1 MTLVFVGTYTHS
13 TSKGIYAYNM
23 DPTTGAL
30 EPTGETAGM
39 KNPSFL
45 TFDPAQKNLYAV
57 SEVEEFERSPGGSV
71 SAFSI
76 ESGTGKMIPIN
87 TRPTIG
93 TIPCHLKVDAT
104 STRLVL
110 ANYGSGSVVVYPL
123 RDDGGIGEMSEFVQH
138 EGSSINPERQQG
150 PHAHS
155 VTIGPENRFVYA
167 ADLGV
172 DKLFTYQLDIPS
184 GKLTPA
190 TSPFARM
197 VDGAGPRHFDIHPNG
212 KRGYAI
218 NELNSTITALTLD
231 PDTGALDP
239 VQTLSTI
246 PEGFSGVTHCADVHV
261 APSGKFVYGS
271 NRGHDSIAIFAIDQ
285 ATGELSL
292 VGYEPTLG
300 KTPRNFAIDPTGT
313 ILLAANQDSD
323 SIVTFHIDQDTGEL
337 HPTGDV
343 AEVPMP
349 VCVKLAPL
357 A

>member
-1 MTLVFVGTYTHS
+1 MT
-13 TSKGIYAYNM
+13 
-23 DPTTGAL
+23 
-30 EPTGETAGM
+30 
-39 KNPSFL
+39 
-45 TFDPAQKNLYAV
+45 
-57 SEVEEFERSPGGSV
+57 
-71 SAFSI
+71 
-76 ESGTGKMIPIN
+76 PIN

-93 TIPCHLKVDAT
+93 IIPCHLNVDAT

-110 ANYGSGSVVVYPL
+110 ANYGSGSVVVYPI
-123 RDDGGIGEMSEFVQH
+123 RNDGGIGEISEFVQH
-138 EGSSINPERQQG
+138 EGSSIDPERQQG

-155 VTIGPENRFVYA
+155 VTIGPGNRFAYA
-167 ADLGV
+167 ADLGI
-172 DKLFTYQLDIPS
+172 DKLFTYELDIAS
-184 GKLTPA
+184 GKLVPA
-190 TSPFARM
+190 ASPFARM
-197 VDGAGPRHFDIHPNG
+197 ADGAGPRHLDIHPDG
-212 KRGYAI
+212 KRAYVI
-218 NELNSTITALTLD
+218 NELDSTITALTLD

-285 ATGELSL
+285 ATDELSI
-292 VGYEPTLG
+292 VGYELTLG
-300 KTPRNFAIDPTGT
+300 KTPRNFAIDATGS

-323 SIVTFHIDQDTGEL
+323 TIVTFHIDQQTGEL

>member
-1 MTLVFVGTYTHS
+1 MTLVFVGTYTHT

-23 DPTTGAL
+23 DPATGAL
-30 EPTGETAGM
+30 EPTGETAEM
-39 KNPSFL
+39 ISPSFL

-57 SEVEEFERSPGGSV
+57 SEVEEFEGSRGGSV

-76 ESGTGKMIPIN
+76 ESGTGKMTPIN
-87 TRPTIG
+87 TQPTIG
-93 TIPCHLKVDAT
+93 TIPCHLNVDAT
-104 STRLVL
+104 TTRLVL
-110 ANYGSGSVVVYPL
+110 ANYGSGSVVVYPI

-138 EGSSINPERQQG
+138 EGSSVNPDRQQG

-155 VTIGPENRFVYA
+155 VTIGPGNRFVYA
-167 ADLGV
+167 ADLGI
-172 DKLFTYQLDIPS
+172 DKLFTYELNIAA

-190 TSPFARM
+190 ASPTVRLA
-197 VDGAGPRHFDIHPNG
+197 DGAGPRHFDIHPDG
-212 KRGYAI
+212 KRAYAV

-261 APSGKFVYGS
+261 SPDGRFVYGS

-285 ATGELSL
+285 TTGDLSL
-292 VGYEPTLG
+292 VGNAPTLG

-323 SIVTFHIDQDTGEL
+323 SVVTFHIDQQTGEL